1 MSAMRPGVLLFI
13 CILLTAASLTGCGTT
28 DSLSPANLALEIR
41 ADTTVFYP
49 FDPFTGTLT
58 FTNKSRRRIRGEF
71 ATMGQYHVD
80 FYDGEGVLRRS
91 YFPNAQ
97 YQRVSFLELEPLTS
111 RTDTLEFTLS
121 DTTDTLP
128 PGTYRVL
135 AWIHGHPDI
144 NSETSILLN
153 Y

>member
-1 MSAMRPGVLLFI
+1 MSAMRIG
-13 CILLTAASLTGCGTT
+13 ILLCLLLAAASLTGCGTT
-28 DSLSPANLALEIR
+28 DSLSTANLAIEIR
-41 ADTTVFYP
+41 ADTTVYYP
-49 FDPFTGTLT
+49 FDPFAGTLI

-97 YQRVSFLELEPLTS
+97 YLRVSYLELEPLAS

-135 AWIHGHPDI
+135 AWIEGLPDI
-144 NSETSILLN
+144 NSEISILLN

>member
-1 MSAMRPGVLLFI
+1 MAAMRFGVLL
-13 CILLTAASLTGCGTT
+13 CLLLAAASLSGCGGT
-28 DSLSPANLALEIR
+28 DILSPANLEVKIQ
-41 ADTTVFYP
+41 ADTTVYYP
-49 FDPFTGTLT
+49 FDPFSGTLT
-58 FTNKSRRRIRGEF
+58 FTNKSQRRIGGEF

-80 FYDGEGVLRRS
+80 FYNEEGVPQRS
-91 YFPNAQ
+91 YFPDAQ
-97 YQRVSFLELEPLTS
+97 YLRVSYLELEPLAS

-135 AWIHGHPDI
+135 AWIEGHPDI